1 MVQHHKYNLAELED
15 MLPFER
21 DIYVDLLQK
30 WIQEENDRIEEQNKR
45 TRHG

>member
-30 WIQEENDRIEEQNKR
+30 WIQEENDRIAEENRK
-45 TRHG
+45 H